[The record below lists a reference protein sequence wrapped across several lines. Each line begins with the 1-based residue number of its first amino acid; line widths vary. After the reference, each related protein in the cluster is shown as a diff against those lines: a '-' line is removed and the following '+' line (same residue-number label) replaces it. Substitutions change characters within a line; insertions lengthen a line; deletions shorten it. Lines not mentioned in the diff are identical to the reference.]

1 MRIEELQNNLL
12 IKTPDTVEKYLLNI
26 IQQYFKNTDTD
37 MEGSREFIINEAVK
51 RMQTELDYNSLG
63 VLSITLPSGEVR
75 KGDVEITLEDLNGE
89 PLISNKLSAF
99 NVNFGQIAGTA
110 CEGNDYRLYNA
121 RPPIKHTHTIQ
132 DVTGLEGMLST
143 ILNKINK
150 TDIYQH
156 THDNL
161 STLNKLTYS
170 GNKTTID
177 LTILD
182 NLEELIDEQVTG
194 IKSKIS
200 QYDTNTQNSIND
212 INMSIDLLDQSIDDL
227 HEYVINQCTQFLTQ
241 SKSYT
246 DNIFN
251 TQYTSTINYI
261 NDNFVLKDDVQDL
274 INVAKNCYT
283 LVGTQR
289 WLFSD
294 ILFQTGDKQKYAKLS
309 FDLNII
315 DELQKREI
323 AISTSENIIFKFF
336 VEYKDNGVVYKR
348 PLPVFNKNDLLSEPF
363 MFPEINKQKVSGYIK
378 MMMLDGLI
386 CQAVIYD
393 DDAKMESSIL
403 MNGYITCDVYARDI
417 LSDL

>member
-1 MRIEELQNNLL
+1 
-12 IKTPDTVEKYLLNI
+12 
-26 IQQYFKNTDTD
+26 
-37 MEGSREFIINEAVK
+37 
-51 RMQTELDYNSLG
+51 
-63 VLSITLPSGEVR
+63 
-75 KGDVEITLEDLNGE
+75 
-89 PLISNKLSAF
+89 
-99 NVNFGQIAGTA
+99 
-110 CEGNDYRLYNA
+110 
-121 RPPIKHTHTIQ
+121 
-132 DVTGLEGMLST
+132 
-143 ILNKINK
+143 
-150 TDIYQH
+150 
-156 THDNL
+156 
-161 STLNKLTYS
+161 
-170 GNKTTID
+170 
-177 LTILD
+177 
-182 NLEELIDEQVTG
+182 
-194 IKSKIS
+194 
-200 QYDTNTQNSIND
+200 
-212 INMSIDLLDQSIDDL
+212 MSIDLLDQSIDDL
-227 HEYVINQCTQFLTQ
+227 HEYVINQCTQFLIQ

-336 VEYKDNGVVYKR
+336 VEYKDNGIVYKR

-378 MMMLDGLI
+378 MMMLDGLV